1 MADPPGGRS
10 LAAALEE
17 AGCSASASEAALAAV
32 LQPFGAPSEA
42 ALAAVLGMAARTS
55 EGKLSGDTAGL
66 GPGGLKSAAIGDGA
80 STWNVAV
87 LVAGLQ
93 AANPR
98 LDWQRVAA
106 ALDCPGFAVPDAG
119 ALKLLMAA
127 WARAAGG
134 EPFPLPALVGSLWSN
149 AAGQLSFLRQAT
161 AAPPELFSWAHAA
174 RRQEPLEGLHAGKLP
189 VGTPNQ
195 AWLCLDL
202 YDALARLADSG
213 HAPAVRQVLE
223 LPLKQCPEVLLL
235 GMATVQP
242 GWGPLQQE
250 VLEPLAVTYVASHPN
265 SGVVL
270 QRLWP
275 LNRDLLLRAMA
286 ALYQKDA
293 SNIAR
298 VLDVCQELK
307 GLTVVLDAAA
317 APFCLE
323 LAALAAR
330 REYLN
335 LEKWLSDQFTAKGSG
350 FMQSAVAFLDS
361 KLRNEQ
367 PALQTAAT
375 AIGPLPGIAG
385 GGRISLSEST
395 LEVFLRVLAANAGLL
410 PSDTLQLFKM
420 VQAAAVQAHP
430 QLAGVAGDSSTL
442 EAFAPDIEEEAN
454 AYFQRVYAGEITV
467 EALVEVLKGFKNST
481 LGREHEV
488 FACMVHNLFDEYR
501 FFPKYPDK
509 ELHTTA
515 LLFGQLIH
523 HSLVSSIS
531 LGIALR
537 YVLEALRT
545 PGGHQSKMAR
555 FGATALKQ
563 FAGDLAQWPQYCQH
577 LAQVPGLKEAEPEL
591 YKSLEVA
598 LATIAANGAAATA
611 AAESAAAAKAAADA
625 APLAPRSREGN
636 AAGFPTSM
644 PSSGPSNPNMLFST
658 INAETLEM
666 SAQDV
671 SFPVPEDKT
680 IDRVHFIINNITSMN
695 IEQKVKELK
704 SYVAQEYWPWFAN
717 YLVVKRAAQ
726 EPNFHNTYVL
736 LVDKWGE
743 RKMRDTLVSTTVH
756 YIKVMLRSSKLKSI
770 TSERTLLKNLGAWL
784 GKLTLANNRP
794 VLQKHL
800 DVKATILEAYEQ
812 GKMLA
817 VLSFVRM
824 LLEPA
829 MDSRVF
835 RPPNPWVMAIL
846 ALLVEVYNLDNI
858 KTGLK
863 FEVELLFKSM
873 NMQLQDVA
881 PSNLLAGRRRESL
894 DNIDFQAQRP
904 TSQGGMAAGPGA
916 AAPVGTP
923 SKAEPAAAAA
933 AAAEG
938 KPAPPAPGPMIDPNI
953 IANLHNYIIIN
964 PQLAIVGERLQLK
977 RLVPMAVDRAI
988 VEIISPVVDRSVTI
1002 ACMTTQELVLK
1013 DHALEPDADAL
1024 RKSAHLMVTGLAQ
1037 SLALVTAK
1045 EPLRIA
1051 VANNLRALLSNQLD
1065 ANTLEQVVA
1074 MLVADNLDLCCQV
1087 IEKAA
1092 GERAQREIDER
1103 LQGAYAA
1110 RVRAKAAGQP
1120 FADTA
1125 LLGGR
1130 FPGALPEAL
1139 RPRPGQLT
1147 PQQQR
1152 VYEDFARIPRTA
1164 AAAQQS
1170 AGQPRPAGGL
1180 GQGEGGEAGVPPA
1193 GVPPGAGLPGPGPA
1207 GPGGEVDQQAAA
1219 AAASAAGL
1227 APPQPQPDL
1236 RSRFIS
1242 WLQRMDLAIAKDPQA
1257 PLASLSDGSEV
1268 KVLVS
1273 EIAAIP
1279 TNEATALEV
1288 AKNIFAKVYQGT
1300 SSRLHVT
1307 AYCASLEVLKETA
1320 VRRLPVELTAWFAQ
1334 LPEEGKFHK
1343 DVGEALLRG
1352 GLLYLPDLDLYLAK
1366 VLAGPRYQLA
1376 AEFALHLV
1384 QQCCIVDPVV
1394 AAPDLAHTLDVL
1406 AKLATRV
1413 SGGNA
1418 VLQLVEEARRISL
1431 LRAGK
1436 QVPAAAPPPLPEGP
1450 KDPPQLVETIMKL
1463 FDRWARLLE
1472 EAPQEKV
1479 HAPFVQELQQAGF
1492 LKGDDMTERFLRI
1505 MIQLAVQHCLRSEA
1519 AAAANLPPGAPRPTA
1534 LSFIAIDAAVRL
1546 FVCLITQHGGGPALL
1561 TKVLGILAT
1570 VLQRDADERG
1580 GAFNGR
1586 PYFRLCIGFLAELSP
1601 ADPATDEVGLQY
1613 LQAMAAFLYATRA
1626 LKAPAFAF
1634 PWLQLASDR
1643 RLMPR
1648 LLGAPAHRGW
1658 GAYLQLILV
1667 QLRFLEPFLRNA
1679 ELTDAVRLLYKG
1691 TLRVLLLLLHD
1702 FPEFLCEF
1710 HFHLCDVI
1718 PPSCIQMRNLV
1729 LSAFPRA
1736 MRLPDP
1742 FTPNLKVDLLPEI
1755 AAPPHFVPAPEQLL
1769 PAPLRAEVDA
1779 FLGGAGPPGF
1789 LLGLRSRLAL
1799 SPADALACGTR
1810 YNAPLVNA
1818 LAFYLGIRA
1827 VEAAPPKPGT
1837 SPAMATL
1844 HMEVLQHLLRDLDT
1858 EGRYLLINALANHL
1872 RFPNAHTHYFSCAIL
1887 FLFTEAGSELIQEQI
1902 TRVLLER
1909 LIVNRPHPWGLLITF
1924 IELIKNP
1931 RYSFWSHAFTR
1942 VAPEIERLFESV
1954 ARSCMGPQ
1962 VAAAAAGGAPG
1973 AGGKDEVPQAAA
1985 PALA

>member
-1 MADPPGGRS
+1 MSEHGS
-10 LAAALEE
+10 LARVLED
-17 AGCSASASEAALAAV
+17 AGCSVSASEATLASKLASF
-32 LQPFGAPSEA
+32 PSPSEA
-42 ALAAVLGMAARTS
+42 AVAGVLGMAARTS
-55 EGKLSGDTAGL
+55 EGKLSGDVAGVA
-66 GPGGLKSAAIGDGA
+66 PGGLASTQVGDGTN
-80 STWNVAV
+80 SWNVAA
-87 LVAGLQ
+87 LVAGVQ
-93 AANPR
+93 AANPH
-98 LDWQRVAA
+98 LEWQRVAA
-106 ALDCPGFAVPDAG
+106 SLDQPGFAVPDAG

-127 WARAAGG
+127 WARGADG
-134 EPFPLPALVGSLWSN
+134 EPFPLTALVGSLWAN
-149 AAGQLSFLRQAT
+149 TAGQLSFLRQAA
-161 AAPPELFSWAHAA
+161 AAPPELFSWVHAA
-174 RRQEPLEGLHAGKLP
+174 RKQEPLEGLHAGKSP
-189 VGTPNQ
+189 CGTPNQ
-195 AWLCLDL
+195 AWMCLNL
-202 YDALARLADSG
+202 YDTLARLADSG

-235 GMATVQP
+235 GMAAVQA

-250 VLEPLAVTYVASHPN
+250 VLEPLVVTYVASHPN

-270 QRLWP
+270 QRLFP
-275 LNRDLLLRAMA
+275 LNRDLLLRAMTS
-286 ALYQKDA
+286 LYQKDA

-298 VLDVCQELK
+298 VLDVCQDIK
-307 GLTVVLDAAA
+307 GLTVVLDATPT
-317 APFCLE
+317 PFCLE

-335 LEKWLSDQFTAKGSG
+335 LEKWLTDSFTAKGSA
-350 FMQSAVAFLDS
+350 FMQSAVSFLDA
-361 KLRNEQ
+361 KLRSEQ
-367 PALQTAAT
+367 PALQTVAT
-375 AIGPLPGIAG
+375 AMGPSPGAAG
-385 GGRISLSEST
+385 GGRISVSEAT

-410 PSDTLQLFKM
+410 PSDTLQQFKM

-430 QLAGVAGDSSTL
+430 QLSSVVGDSSSL

-481 LGREHEV
+481 LGREQEV

-545 PGGHQSKMAR
+545 PPGAAGIKMFR

-563 FAGDLAQWPQYCQH
+563 FAGDLAQWPQYCTH

-591 YKSLEVA
+591 AKSLEAA
-598 LATIAANGAAATA
+598 LATIAANSTAASA
-611 AAESAAAAKAAADA
+611 AAETAAAAKAAEVA
-625 APLAPRSREGN
+625 AGGPSLLPPARSREGN
-636 AAGFPTSM
+636 AAGFPTAM
-644 PSSGPSNPNMLFST
+644 PSSTPSNPNMLFST

-671 SFPVPEDKT
+671 SFPVPEDKI
-680 IDRVHFIINNITSMN
+680 IDRVHFIINNITIMN
-695 IEQKVKELK
+695 TEQKVKELK
-704 SYVAQEYWPWFAN
+704 MHVSSDYWPWFAN

-726 EPNFHNTYVL
+726 EPNFHSTYVSL
-736 LVDKWGE
+736 CEKWGE
-743 RKMRDTLVSTTVH
+743 RVMRDTLVNTTVH
-756 YIKVMLRSSKLKSI
+756 YIQVMLRSSKLKSI

-784 GKLTLANNRP
+784 GKLTLAKNKP
-794 VLQKHL
+794 VLQKQL
-800 DVKATILEAYEQ
+800 DVKGIILEAYEQ

-829 MDSRVF
+829 MDSRIF
-835 RPPNPWVMAIL
+835 RPPNPWLMAIM
-846 ALLVEVYNLDNI
+846 ALLVEIYNLDNI

-881 PSNLLAGRRRESL
+881 PSGLLTGRPREAM
-894 DNIDFQAQRP
+894 DNIDFQALRP
-904 TSQGGMAAGPGA
+904 TSQGSVAPTGAAGAPGGTPTKTEAGAPAGTA
-916 AAPVGTP
+916 AAG
-923 SKAEPAAAAA
+923 
-933 AAAEG
+933 EG

-953 IANLHNYIIIN
+953 IANLHNYITIN

-1013 DHALEPDADAL
+1013 DHALEPDAEVL

-1051 VANNLRALLSNQLD
+1051 VANNLRALLTNQLD

-1103 LQGAYAA
+1103 LQGAYAGRA
-1110 RVRAKAAGQP
+1110 RAKAAGQQ

-1170 AGQPRPAGGL
+1170 AGQPRPAGSEN
-1180 GQGEGGEAGVPPA
+1180 GEPGGA
-1193 GVPPGAGLPGPGPA
+1193 PPGPPGMPG
-1207 GPGGEVDQQAAA
+1207 GPGGSDAEQQAAA
-1219 AAASAAGL
+1219 AAAGAAGL
-1227 APPQPQPDL
+1227 APPHADL

-1242 WLQRMDLAIAKDPQA
+1242 WLQRMDIAIAKDPQA
-1257 PLASLSDGSEV
+1257 ALASLSDGSEV

-1279 TNEATALEV
+1279 ASEATALEV
-1288 AKNIFAKVYQGT
+1288 AKNIFAKVYQGAQ
-1300 SSRLHVT
+1300 SRLHVT
-1307 AYCASLEVLKETA
+1307 AYVAALEVLKETA

-1334 LPEEGKFHK
+1334 LPEDGKFHK

-1376 AEFALHLV
+1376 AEFSLHLV
-1384 QQCCIVDPVV
+1384 QQCCVVEPVV
-1394 AAPDLAHTLDVL
+1394 GAADVAHTLEVL
-1406 AKLATRV
+1406 SKLATRV

-1418 VLQLVEEARRISL
+1418 VLQLVEEARRVSL

-1436 QVPAAAPPPLPEGP
+1436 PLPAAAPAPLPEGP
-1450 KDPPQLVETIMKL
+1450 KDPPQLVESIMKL

-1479 HAPFVQELQQAGF
+1479 HAPFVTELQQAGF

-1534 LSFIAIDAAVRL
+1534 LSFIAVDAAVRL
-1546 FVCLITQHGGGPALL
+1546 FVCLITQHGGGPSLF

-1570 VLQRDADERG
+1570 VLQRDSDERG

-1586 PYFRLCIGFLAELSP
+1586 PYFRMCVGFLAELSP
-1601 ADPATDEVGLQY
+1601 ADPATDDAGVQY

-1626 LKAPAFAF
+1626 LKVPAFAF
-1634 PWLQLASDR
+1634 PWLQLVADK

-1648 LLGAPAHRGW
+1648 LLAAPGHRGW
-1658 GAYLQLILV
+1658 GSYLQLVLV

-1702 FPEFLCEF
+1702 FPELLCEF

-1755 AAPPHFVPAPEQLL
+1755 ASPPRFVPAPDALL

-1779 FLGGAGPPGF
+1779 YLAAQGPPNF
-1789 LLGLRSRLAL
+1789 LMGLRSRLTL
-1799 SPADALACGTR
+1799 SPSDALVCGTK
-1810 YNAPLVNA
+1810 YNVPLINA
-1818 LAFYLGIRA
+1818 LAFYVGIRA
-1827 VEAAPPKPGT
+1827 VEAAAPKPGT
-1837 SPAMATL
+1837 SPAMATP
-1844 HMEVLQHLLRDLDT
+1844 HMELFQHLLRDLDT
-1858 EGRYLLINALANHL
+1858 EGRYLFINALANHL
-1872 RFPNAHTHYFSCAIL
+1872 RFPNAHTHYFSCALL

-1962 VAAAAAGGAPG
+1962 VAAAAAGG
-1973 AGGKDEVPQAAA
+1973 GKDDAVPPTGSLMA
-1985 PALA
+1985 